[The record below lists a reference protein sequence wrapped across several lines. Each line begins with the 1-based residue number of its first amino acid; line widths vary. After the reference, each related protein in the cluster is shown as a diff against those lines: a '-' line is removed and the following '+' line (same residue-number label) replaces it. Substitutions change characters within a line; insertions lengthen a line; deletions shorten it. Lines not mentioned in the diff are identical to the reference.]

1 MGKVIVYNTEARA
14 KILEGVNKLA
24 KAVSATLGPKGRNVI
39 IEGQYGLN
47 HITKDGV
54 TVAKAIELDDQIE
67 NIGAE
72 MIKSV
77 ASKTVDLAG
86 DGTTTSVVIAQ
97 SIVNQGFKMLTAG
110 ANPMDLKRG
119 IDKAVRVIV
128 QSLKE
133 QSQEVGSTSEKIQQV
148 ATVSANGDAEVGKL
162 IADAFTK
169 VGKDGV
175 ITVQEST
182 GTETFIET
190 IEGMQLDRGYISP
203 YFVTN
208 SEKMRVELQQ
218 PFVLIY
224 DRKIATLKEILP
236 LLEKVASAGRSL
248 LIICEDLEG
257 EALQSLVHNKMTGKL
272 KVAII
277 KVPTFGENR
286 KNVLQDIAILTNG
299 TYISQDQGMKID
311 DAKQIDLGQADTIF
325 ITKDKTTII
334 GGQGDKKD
342 IELRVNQIKAQ
353 IASVKIPTDLAAL
366 NERLSKLAGGVAV
379 LYVGAF
385 SEIEMKEKKDR
396 VDDALQ
402 ATKAAV
408 EEGIIP
414 GGGIAYIRAIKALN
428 ALQGDNYIEK
438 FGIDII
444 KTAIQ
449 APLRT
454 IVENG
459 GEDSGFIIG
468 KIKEG
473 VGDYGYNARTSLFG
487 NLIEE
492 GVIDPT
498 KVARVALENAAS
510 VASMLLTTECVISNY
525 KNNIINN

>member
-1 MGKVIVYNTEARA
+1 MGKIIVYNTEARD
-14 KILEGVNKLA
+14 KIKAGVNKLA
-24 KAVSATLGPKGRNVI
+24 DAVKVTLGPKGRNVI
-39 IEGQYGLN
+39 IEGQYGIN

-54 TVAKAIELDDQIE
+54 TVAKAVELDDQIE

-86 DGTTTSVVIAQ
+86 DGTTTSVVITQ

-110 ANPMDLKRG
+110 SNPMDIKRG
-119 IDKAVRVIV
+119 IDKAVKLVV

-133 QSQEVGSTSEKIQQV
+133 QSQEVGNTSEKIQQI
-148 ATVSANGDAEVGKL
+148 ATVSANGDVEVGKL

-169 VGKDGV
+169 VGKEGV

-224 DRKIATLKEILP
+224 DRKITTLKEILP
-236 LLEKVASAGRSL
+236 LLEKVAVAGRSL

-272 KVAII
+272 KVAVI
-277 KVPTFGENR
+277 KVPGFGENR
-286 KNVLQDIAILTNG
+286 KNILQDIAILTNG

-311 DAKQIDLGQADTIF
+311 DAKQMDLGQADTIL

-342 IELRVNQIKAQ
+342 IEIRVNQIKAQ
-353 IASVKIPTDLAAL
+353 VASTKIPTDLTVL
-366 NERLSKLAGGVAV
+366 QERLSKLAGGVAV
-379 LYVGAF
+379 LYVGAY
-385 SEIEMKEKKDR
+385 SEVEMKEKKDR

-402 ATKAAV
+402 ATKAAL

-414 GGGIAYIRAIKALN
+414 GGGVAYIRSLN
-428 ALQGDNYIEK
+428 TLEGFKGDNYTED
-438 FGIDII
+438 FGVEIVR
-444 KTAIQ
+444 TAIQ
-449 APLRT
+449 SPLRT

-459 GEDSGFIIG
+459 NEDSGFIIG

-473 VGDYGYNARTSLFG
+473 VADFGYNARTGVFQ
-487 NLIEE
+487 NLIEA

-525 KNNIINN
+525 KNNIINS